1 MTDTFHGSVFSIK
14 YNKQFA
20 VFVRDGEELKYGN
33 SQKITDLLD
42 KFKLQDR
49 IISSDSVLEEVIDQ
63 PIDYNRVNDK
73 IIMEKQRT
81 NEYLE
86 KLLKE

>member
-1 MTDTFHGSVFSIK
+1 M
-14 YNKQFA
+14 
-20 VFVRDGEELKYGN
+20 KYGN